1 MKRLVIISGLL
12 SGMFVTLVFLLNN
25 PVSSA
30 GLSGAAGKNAYYW
43 NVLEFAGNNFSP
55 AGLLGLRG
63 DNGGSSLGAEEVALA
78 NASILLLQDSS
89 GQPVA
94 IATRLSSVS
103 KGGDILSG
111 NVGTETYTNIV
122 WPNRGSVFMQGYEN
136 RWPLI
141 RDDLLSVFGPSED
154 AEYAVSAAANDRA
167 DTGIVGGSGQLVGVG
182 GSYSE
187 TLRPDPDKPGH
198 YAGMISLITP
208 TE

>member
-1 MKRLVIISGLL
+1 MKRLVIISGLF
-12 SGMFVTLVFLLNN
+12 SGVLVTLIVLLNN

-30 GLSGAAGKNAYYW
+30 GLSGAAGKNAYHW
-43 NVLEFAGNNFSP
+43 NVLEFAGNNYSP
-55 AGLLGLRG
+55 TGLLGLRG
-63 DNGGSSLGAEEVALA
+63 DTGGSSLGAEEVSLA

-103 KGGDILSG
+103 KGGDILTG
-111 NVGTETYTNIV
+111 DVGTETYTNIF

-141 RDDLLSVFGPSED
+141 RDELLSVFGSSEQT
-154 AEYAVSAAANDRA
+154 EFPVSAAGNDVA
-167 DTGIVGGSGQLVGVG
+167 ETGIVGGSGQLVGVG

-187 TLRPDPDKPGH
+187 TLRPDPNKPGH
-198 YAGMISLITP
+198 YAGMISLLTP